1 MFVLQR
7 YEFFMEYGCYSG
19 DLFLLFWIL
28 YMQVLFVTLQ
38 KC

>member
-7 YEFFMEYGCYSG
+7 YEFFVEYRCYSG

-28 YMQVLFVTLQ
+28 DIQVLFVTLQ